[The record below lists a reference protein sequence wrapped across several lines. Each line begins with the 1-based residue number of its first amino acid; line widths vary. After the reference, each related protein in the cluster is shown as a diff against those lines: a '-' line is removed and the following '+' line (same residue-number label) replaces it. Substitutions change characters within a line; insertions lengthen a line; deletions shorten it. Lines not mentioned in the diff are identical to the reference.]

1 MSWLYLLA
9 AGFCEVVAT
18 TVYRYSEGL
27 TKLWPNIG
35 LIVLGAASL
44 YFLHRSV
51 SLPGG
56 SAIPVGTAY
65 AVWTGI
71 GAAGTVIVGIG
82 AFGEPADALRL
93 GFLALLIFSL
103 VGLKVVTGG

>member
-1 MSWLYLLA
+1 MSWFYLLV
-9 AGFCEVVAT
+9 AGVMEVLGT
-18 TVYRYSEGL
+18 TVYRYSDGL
-27 TKLWPNIG
+27 TRLWPNIG
-35 LIVLGAASL
+35 LVILGAASL

-51 SLPGG
+51 SLPEG

-71 GAAGTVIVGIG
+71 GAAGTVIVGIA
-82 AFGEPADALRL
+82 AFGEPVDALRV

-103 VGLKVVTGG
+103 VGLKIVSGT